1 MFCPNCGK
9 EIGNQPVFCQFCGVR
24 VAPVAPPPPPY
35 DQPPYAQPYP
45 PPPPRR
51 FARSSMDKKI
61 AGVCGGVAR
70 HFDVDPT
77 LVRAIWLVC
86 VLLYGIGLGV
96 YIVLWIV
103 MPMDTD
109 VMMPPA

>member
-9 EIGNQPVFCQFCGVR
+9 EIGQQPTFCQFCGVR
-24 VAPVAPPPPPY
+24 VAPVPPPPPPY
-35 DQPPYAQPYP
+35 DQPPYGQPYQP
-45 PPPPRR
+45 TRR
-51 FARSSMDKKI
+51 LMRSSGDKKI

-86 VLLYGIGLGV
+86 VLLYGVGLGV
-96 YIVLWIV
+96 YLILWIV
-103 MPMDTD
+103 MPLDSN
-109 VMMPPA
+109 VMAPIA